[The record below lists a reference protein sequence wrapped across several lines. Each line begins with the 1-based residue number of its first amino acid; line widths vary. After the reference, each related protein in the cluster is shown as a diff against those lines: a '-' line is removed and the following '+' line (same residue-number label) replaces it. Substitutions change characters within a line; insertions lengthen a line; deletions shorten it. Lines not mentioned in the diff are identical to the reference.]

1 MAAPIVIAVGLDT
14 TDAQRTAKQ
23 LAEAIRSALNGID
36 DQSQRIGRKFQ
47 SNMTSPLD
55 SVLKQYRS
63 FASSLGGVVTGLGFA
78 GTLTGIGK
86 AAVDAAIQIDRSRQ
100 TIAALTGSVAAAN
113 AKLAELRQLASSSP
127 GVTTTFAADLFAQ
140 FKAIG
145 TITDSTINT
154 VIKSIGRLNAA
165 FTLPDPQQFARN
177 LQQIFSQGFERSD
190 IKEALGQV
198 PIFEQLLE
206 QAFGTRDAGRL
217 RALKES
223 GKLTAETY
231 FQGLA
236 EAIQTDPRFATIQE
250 SLGSRLQKATQTA
263 LTALEPI
270 GAGILEAVLPVI
282 DALGKALSGSQEEI
296 RALVREFVGFF
307 DVLRQLDALL
317 VEIGGGPLSLKSILN
332 DAIRLV
338 ASLRDITELVVTAVD
353 VSIRAVMVSIA
364 DDLRGLLS
372 VLGIS
377 VDNFIARNT
386 KRIQE
391 LAPRLDQG
399 FANTNRVNA
408 EIARR
413 EQQGQAPITPGAST
427 PGAGIAQIPTRARA
441 TSAATDEALQKAK
454 QFRDAQL
461 ALERERVEQV
471 NRVLKAEGDARLQE
485 FERQYEDG
493 LVTFRQ
499 LSDAKIAIQQEST
512 NRQLELLK
520 LETTQLEAARSTA
533 RGAEKLTIEAKL
545 LRLYADQKIAV
556 LELTTALEDN
566 FAEYRR
572 RNALPQLDLNRA
584 PQEQVQEQVDPL
596 ILAARERIAQAREV
610 QISREIALT
619 DISRQRIEIE
629 NQLERGILTQAD
641 AREQINALLR
651 QERDLRIAMLE
662 AEKAMEDVSDVR
674 AAKIDEEIA
683 SLRNLGVELTAAQR
697 FMRGFNSE
705 VESTG
710 DAFERLQIN
719 LDYLRANIVAPTGTT
734 NGTRSAVLTMPDGT
748 TRTEDVHVT
757 GFDLGTYAEDARWVR
772 GVLTVSIPS
781 GRVQ

>member
-485 FERQYEDG
+485 FERQYEAGVG
-493 LVTFRQ
+493 LICRV
-499 LSDAKIAIQQEST
+499 
-512 NRQLELLK
+512 
-520 LETTQLEAARSTA
+520 
-533 RGAEKLTIEAKL
+533 GA
-545 LRLYADQKIAV
+545 QNCV
-556 LELTTALEDN
+556 G
-566 FAEYRR
+566 
-572 RNALPQLDLNRA
+572 ALPDRLKIVVVLPTVTGGLRDGTLVRQHADAVAHFLGEGVLFDEFEPDIVVNRLAVDFRPNSPSFLNEELFDVGVCSSHGGKFSLVGKLFSKTGGETDA
-584 PQEQVQEQVDPL
+584 V
-596 ILAARERIAQAREV
+596 
-610 QISREIALT
+610 SRSLQSLVSRRHPETFIALMT
-619 DISRQRIEIE
+619 TSVFVG
-629 NQLERGILTQAD
+629 LFLVGP
-641 AREQINALLR
+641 
-651 QERDLRIAMLE
+651 
-662 AEKAMEDVSDVR
+662 
-674 AAKIDEEIA
+674 A
-683 SLRNLGVELTAAQR
+683 SV
-697 FMRGFNSE
+697 F
-705 VESTG
+705 
-710 DAFERLQIN
+710 I
-719 LDYLRANIVAPTGTT
+719 GTSQ
-734 NGTRSAVLTMPDGT
+734 TRPV
-748 TRTEDVHVT
+748 
-757 GFDLGTYAEDARWVR
+757 
-772 GVLTVSIPS
+772 
-781 GRVQ
+781 

>member
-14 TDAQRTAKQ
+14 GDAQRAAKQ
-23 LAEAIRSALNGID
+23 LAEAIKSALNGID

-63 FASSLGGVVTGLGFA
+63 FASSLGGVVAGLGFA
-78 GTLTGIGK
+78 ATLTGIGK

-177 LQQIFSQGFERSD
+177 LQQIFSQGFERTD

-217 RALKES
+217 RALKEA

-231 FQGLA
+231 FLGLSD
-236 EAIQTDPRFATIQE
+236 AILNDARFTNIQE
-250 SLGSRLQKATQTA
+250 SLGTQLQKATQAA
-263 LTALEPI
+263 LVALAPI
-270 GAGILEAVLPVI
+270 GDAILQNLLPI
-282 DALGKALSGSQEEI
+282 IASLGNKLGENADELKALANEIFGVFNALKPLAQLLSESG
-296 RALVREFVGFF
+296 
-307 DVLRQLDALL
+307 
-317 VEIGGGPLSLKSILN
+317 LSLTNVINL
-332 DAIRLV
+332 ATRLFAVIRDS
-338 ASLRDITELVVTAVD
+338 AELVVTAVD
-353 VSIRAVMVSIA
+353 VSVRAVMVSLA

-372 VLGIS
+372 LLGIS

-471 NRVLKAEGDARLQE
+471 NRILKAEGDARLQE
-485 FERQYEDG
+485 FERQYEAG

-499 LSDAKIAIQQEST
+499 LSDAKIAIQEEST
-512 NRQLELLK
+512 NRQLDLLK

-584 PQEQVQEQVDPL
+584 PQEQVEERVDPL
-596 ILAARERIAQAREV
+596 IQAARERIAQAREV

-629 NQLERGILTQAD
+629 NQLERGVLTQAD

-651 QERDLRIAMLE
+651 QDRDLRIAMLE
-662 AEKAMEDVSDVR
+662 AEKAMGDVSDVR

-710 DAFERLQIN
+710 DAFERLGQN
-719 LDYLRANIVAPTGTT
+719 LSRSFASVKGLLDNLKQSFVTFFRDLLGLGLQKVFAQLFGGLLGGIGGAGRAAG
-734 NGTRSAVLTMPDGT
+734 
-748 TRTEDVHVT
+748 
-757 GFDLGTYAEDARWVR
+757 
-772 GVLTVSIPS
+772 GVS
-781 GRVQ
+781 GG